1 MGLFDQSQGL
11 MGLGQQ
17 PQGDSLPGTA
27 SFQTGY
33 RGVKPTR
40 MGGFYAQETAYKPPQ
55 GYNQLGEFTGMPMLP
70 DLSSLDAQGNPL
82 TGQAYQN
89 YMRGSP
95 GQANFM
101 GRPPPGYDQLG
112 NFIGQNAGLGSSM
125 PSGSN
130 ISYQDVQNYLKNPEV
145 ENSIF
150 RNANILDAQGNP
162 MSAQARQQMFGSG
175 MSPMQQ
181 QPSNPVN
188 TQTVQPN
195 FLGQTP
201 FGQPQTGQYSSSNPF
216 VQAAQANAQGNLAGA
231 LQATAANRVNQQ
243 TPFGGLQ
250 YQQTGTDAQGNPI
263 WSANQTIA
271 QPYQN
276 AINSLSSQI
285 QQNFAQ
291 PFDTS
296 QYQNQMVGS
305 TPQFQG
311 VGSAPQLGMVGQ
323 NPQFQNVSSAQQ
335 ALGTGLGP
343 QFQGVGQAPN
353 LQTSVQGTGMQGWDQ
368 ATNLLMS
375 RLNPQIKQQ
384 NEASDAQLANQGIM
398 PGSEAY
404 NRAKT
409 QIAQQQNDLLNQAQL
424 AGSQIQNQM
433 FNQNLAAGTFGNTA
447 LGNQNTMNLGNTAFN
462 NALGQQGFANQ
473 VTGTQLGNQAA
484 QQNFTN
490 QLAGT
495 GFNNALGQ
503 QGFAN
508 QLAGTQANNAA
519 LGAQNTMNLGNTAF
533 NNALSQQ
540 GFGNQLAGTQANN
553 AALNTQNT
561 MNLGNTAF
569 NNALG
574 QQGFANQL
582 SGTAANNAARQ
593 ANFGQGLTQYQ
604 LPTSSLGSL
613 RAATTPGYVN
623 PYNQAAVAGPD
634 YLSAYTSQNATDI
647 AKANAQAAQRS
658 SMLGGLTGLGAS
670 AILGGTGP
678 NSALGGLYNLGSK
691 GLTSLG
697 NSSLWNQLFG
707 GGGSAITG
715 DQDFLKSIGL
725 DNTFYGSGTGGMLT
739 DPLAGYDFNSNY
751 DPSYLDNFYNLGG

>member
-1 MGLFDQSQGL
+1 MGLFDQATSQPQQGL
-11 MGLGQQ
+11 MGLAQQPDYMGQQ
-17 PQGDSLPGTA
+17 PQAMQS
-27 SFQTGY
+27 
-33 RGVKPTR
+33 
-40 MGGFYAQETAYKPPQ
+40 M
-55 GYNQLGEFTGMPMLP
+55 
-70 DLSSLDAQGNPL
+70 
-82 TGQAYQN
+82 QAMQ
-89 YMRGSP
+89 
-95 GQANFM
+95 
-101 GRPPPGYDQLG
+101 
-112 NFIGQNAGLGSSM
+112 
-125 PSGSN
+125 
-130 ISYQDVQNYLKNPEV
+130 
-145 ENSIF
+145 
-150 RNANILDAQGNP
+150 
-162 MSAQARQQMFGSG
+162 
-175 MSPMQQ
+175 PMQGQ
-181 QPSNPVN
+181 PVN

-201 FGQPQTGQYSSSNPF
+201 FGQPQTSQYSSTNPF
-216 VQAAQANAQGNLAGA
+216 VQAAQANAQANLAGA
-231 LQATAANRVNQQ
+231 LQATSANRVNQQ
-243 TPFGGLQ
+243 TPYGSLQ

-263 WSANQTIA
+263 WSANQTVA

-276 AINSLSSQI
+276 AINSLSGQI

-305 TPQFQG
+305 T
-311 VGSAPQLGMVGQ
+311 
-323 NPQFQNVSSAQQ
+323 
-335 ALGTGLGP
+335 P

-473 VTGTQLGNQAA
+473 
-484 QQNFTN
+484 
-490 QLAGT
+490 
-495 GFNNALGQ
+495 
-503 QGFAN
+503 
-508 QLAGTQANNAA
+508 
-519 LGAQNTMNLGNTAF
+519 
-533 NNALSQQ
+533 
-540 GFGNQLAGTQANN
+540 
-553 AALNTQNT
+553 
-561 MNLGNTAF
+561 
-569 NNALG
+569 
-574 QQGFANQL
+574 L

-604 LPTSSLGSL
+604 LPTASLGSL

-647 AKANAQAAQRS
+647 ARQNAEAAQRS
-658 SMLGGLTGLGAS
+658 SLLSTLGGLGSS
-670 AILGGTGP
+670 AILGGTGA
-678 NSALGGLYNLGSK
+678 NSALGGLLGLGSQ
-691 GLTSLG
+691 GLTALG
-697 NSSLWNQLFG
+697 NSSLWNSLFG
-707 GGGSAITG
+707 TGPAITG
-715 DQDFLKSIGL
+715 DKSYLDSIGL
-725 DNTFYGSGTGGMLT
+725 GGSTYGSGIGGMT
-739 DPLAGYDFNSNY
+739 SDPLADLYTNGLSPEQNLSDLFNSSFGFGY
-751 DPSYLDNFYNLGG
+751 

>member
-33 RGVKPTR
+33 GQPQGMTPLSQYGFIEQPRGMTPLSQYAGVKPTG
-40 MGGFYAQETAYKPPQ
+40 MGGFYAEETGFTPPQ
-55 GYNQLGEFTGMPMLP
+55 GYNQLGEF
-70 DLSSLDAQGNPL
+70 
-82 TGQAYQN
+82 
-89 YMRGSP
+89 
-95 GQANFM
+95 
-101 GRPPPGYDQLG
+101 
-112 NFIGQNAGLGSSM
+112 IGQQPQQYGTQVPYEDDRGRIGPTM
-125 PSGSN
+125 SGTQPQAKPMQSFFEGPTKGQVPMGFN
-130 ISYQDVQNYLKNPEV
+130 MVNGEMVRDDSYQPQAPTFPSQTLPTSTTPALNPTPQPPK
-145 ENSIF
+145 IF
-150 RNANILDAQGNP
+150 EQ
-162 MSAQARQQMFGSG
+162 
-175 MSPMQQ
+175 PMQQ

-188 TQTVQPN
+188 TQSVQPN

-201 FGQPQTGQYSSSNPF
+201 FGQPQTSQYSSTNPF

-243 TPFGGLQ
+243 TPYGSLQ

-263 WSANQTIA
+263 WSANQTVA

-276 AINSLSSQI
+276 AINSLSGQI

-305 TPQFQG
+305 T
-311 VGSAPQLGMVGQ
+311 
-323 NPQFQNVSSAQQ
+323 
-335 ALGTGLGP
+335 P

-433 FNQNLAAGTFGNTA
+433 FNQNLAAGNFGNTA
-447 LGNQNTMNLGNTAFN
+447 LGN
-462 NALGQQGFANQ
+462 
-473 VTGTQLGNQAA
+473 
-484 QQNFTN
+484 
-490 QLAGT
+490 
-495 GFNNALGQ
+495 
-503 QGFAN
+503 
-508 QLAGTQANNAA
+508 
-519 LGAQNTMNLGNTAF
+519 
-533 NNALSQQ
+533 
-540 GFGNQLAGTQANN
+540 
-553 AALNTQNT
+553 QNT

-604 LPTSSLGSL
+604 LPTASLGSL
-613 RAATTPGYVN
+613 RAATTPGYVT

-647 AKANAQAAQRS
+647 ARANAEAAQRS
-658 SMLGGLTGLGAS
+658 SLLSTLGGLGSS
-670 AILGGTGP
+670 AILGGTGA
-678 NSALGGLYNLGSK
+678 NSALGGLLGLGNQ
-691 GLTSLG
+691 GLTNLG
-697 NSSLWNQLFG
+697 NSSLWSQLFG
-707 GGGSAITG
+707 GTTAKAPLT
-715 DQDFLKSIGL
+715 DFS
-725 DNTFYGSGTGGMLT
+725 SGTSVLNVSPEF
-739 DPLAGYDFNSNY
+739 DPQAYGL
-751 DPSYLDNFYNLGG
+751 L